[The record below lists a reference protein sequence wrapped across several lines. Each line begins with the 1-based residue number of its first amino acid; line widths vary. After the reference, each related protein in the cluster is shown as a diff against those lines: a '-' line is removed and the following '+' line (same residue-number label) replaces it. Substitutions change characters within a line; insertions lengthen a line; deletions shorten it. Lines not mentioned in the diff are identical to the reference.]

1 MEEYYILYQVLY
13 AHLWRVVLIASKDA
27 DILREFDK
35 CSLCRFFFKYQKG
48 IVVQHDFALSFERST

>member
-1 MEEYYILYQVLY
+1 MEEYYILYKALCV
-13 AHLWRVVLIASKDA
+13 HLGRVVFITSKDA

-35 CSLCRFFFKYQKG
+35 CSLCRFFFKCQKG